1 MAGQAVDQA
10 VDQAGAGPARP
21 RAFEVRQQVD
31 AWERHNGET
40 LLGLRCA
47 VRDRSAFTAREVNL
61 QLDDVHLAHVRAT
74 PHRVV
79 RDGALIA
86 DRPVDAVVVYA
97 ALRGEAVLE
106 LAGVRRVMRPGQLVV
121 CDADRPFAR
130 GFAHGVEE
138 LAVRVPVAALEAR
151 TGGLR
156 LGTPVV
162 VDARGPGDDPVARA
176 LVRAVG
182 RAVDAPVPVP
192 ADEEALL
199 DLVAVLAS
207 AGRAASPVAH
217 RAAARAWIDDHLA
230 DPTLSATAV
239 AAGAGVSERTL
250 SRLFAESGTSVPR
263 YVLARRLARAHA
275 LLRHPDLAGV
285 RVADIAARCGFT
297 SVPHFSQA
305 FRTRYG
311 ATPGQVRHEPEATE
325 RPA

>member
-1 MAGQAVDQA
+1 MASQVGDQVVD
-10 VDQAGAGPARP
+10 AGTPRP

-31 AWERHNGET
+31 AWERHNDAT
-40 LLGLRCA
+40 LLGLRCG
-47 VRDRSAFTAREVNL
+47 VRDRAGFSAREVNL

-86 DRPVDAVVVYA
+86 SRPVDAVVVYA

-106 LAGVRRVMRPGQLVV
+106 HAGVRRVVRPGQVVV
-121 CDADRPFAR
+121 CEADRPFAR
-130 GFAHGVEE
+130 GFDRGVEE
-138 LAVRVPVAALEAR
+138 LAVRVPLAVLAAR
-151 TGGLR
+151 TGRSPLT
-156 LGTPVV
+156 TPVV
-162 VDARGPGDDPVARA
+162 IDARGPGDDPFARA

-192 ADEEALL
+192 ADEQALL

-207 AGRAASPVAH
+207 GGRVASPVAH
-217 RAAARAWIDDHLA
+217 RAAARAWIDDHVA
-230 DPTLSATAV
+230 DRALSAAAI

-250 SRLFAESGTSVPR
+250 SRLFAETGTSVPR

-275 LLRHPDLAGV
+275 LLRHPDLVGV
-285 RVADIAARCGFT
+285 RVADVAARCGFT

-305 FRTRYG
+305 FRERYG
-311 ATPGQVRHEPEATE
+311 VTPGQVRHEPEVVTH
-325 RPA
+325 PA